1 VFAAQSQEGDA
12 MNHED
17 HVTMLAGHGTSD
29 NPDKA
34 SQDQL
39 TVALL
44 AAGLDVR
51 PIPRMETPTAEQS
64 RLEIASGQGPLLFP
78 GLANGWPARTA
89 WTPANLTKTHG
100 QKTVTALM
108 DLPSSGTLFPKE
120 QHCYERV
127 LTLANFIERMITASP
142 AAPCYLAYTRAKDLF
157 PSSDYDFSPLTGD
170 TPHGADT
177 RVWIGSAG
185 TRSMLHSD
193 LKDNLFCQIWG
204 EKHVVLLPW
213 AQSRAAYP
221 FPNNLVNSQVDL
233 AEPNLERFP
242 RLRKAILYA
251 GTIQPGDILFMPR
264 GCWHDIRSRTP
275 SVSLNHWFGP
285 PLGFSHYVDLLLKC
299 GPKFWAATARDFLVY
314 GLLGRREP
322 TTFFFSPSSTGKRL
336 YNMLRWGDFSRDN
349 DPAAK

>member
-1 VFAAQSQEGDA
+1 
-12 MNHED
+12 MNQDD
-17 HVTMLAGHGTSD
+17 HITMRTSYDTSD
-29 NPDKA
+29 DPDKA
-34 SQDQL
+34 GHDEL
-39 TVALL
+39 TIALL

-51 PIPRMETPTAEQS
+51 PIPRMETPTAEEG
-64 RLEIASGQGPLLFP
+64 RPAVASGRGPLLFP
-78 GLANGWPARTA
+78 GFADRWPARTA
-89 WTPANLTKTHG
+89 WTPSNLVKTHG

-127 LTLANFIERMITASP
+127 LTLAEFIERMITAP
-142 AAPCYLAYTRAKDLF
+142 PTAPCYLAYTRAEGLF
-157 PSSDYDFSPLTGD
+157 PASDYDFSPLTGD

-213 AQSRAAYP
+213 EQSRAAYP
-221 FPNNLVNSQVDL
+221 FPDNLVNSQVDL
-233 AEPNLERFP
+233 AEPDPERFP
-242 RLRKAILYA
+242 RLWKAVLHA
-251 GTIQPGDILFMPR
+251 GTVRPGDILFIPR

-285 PLGFSHYVDLLLKC
+285 PMRFSDYAGLLLKS
-299 GPKFWAATARDFLVY
+299 GPKFWAVAARDFLVY

-322 TTFFFSPSSTGKRL
+322 TTFFFSPPSTGKRL
-336 YNMLRWGDFSRDN
+336 YDMLRWGDFSRDN